1 MQSIKTIALFTL
13 ATIFGAGAALAQ
25 THAVQA
31 TMPFDF
37 TVGNRLLP
45 PGTYKIVPVTDAVIE
60 IQNNSNKKLAVLSQM
75 SPDSTRSENGGNL
88 VFDKFG
94 DQYFLREVLGG
105 PSALNVNLPSSKSEK
120 RARTQEATV
129 NNQIH
134 ALAVEPSQVFVPT
147 SN

>member
-1 MQSIKTIALFTL
+1 MQRIKTIALFTL

-25 THAVQA
+25 TNAVQA

-37 TVGNRLLP
+37 TVGNKLLP
-45 PGTYKIVPVTDAVIE
+45 PGTYKVVPVNDSVIE
-60 IQNNSNKKLAVLSQM
+60 IQNNNRQVAVLSQT
-75 SPDSTRSENGGNL
+75 SPDSTATANGKL

-105 PSALNVNLPSSKSEK
+105 PFALNVSLPSSKSET